1 MRENNSKDLHKVI
14 KIDEGKIKDH
24 LGNLVKKSVEDTL
37 NAMLDAEADQLC
49 NAHRYERTESRKDT
63 RAGYY
68 ERGLHT
74 TREERDVV

>member
-1 MRENNSKDLHKVI
+1 MRENNSKYLHKII

-49 NAHRYERTESRKDT
+49 NAHRYERTESRKYT
-63 RAGYY
+63 RPDIMK
-68 ERGLHT
+68 EVFIPQLVR
-74 TREERDVV
+74 